1 MDQTAR
7 NGRELKL
14 GGTVP
19 ALLQLLRKT
28 FGMILPLN
36 EVKRRAICEA
46 FRQVR
51 RELSLS
57 GGSIGNA
64 AHRSHSLLDSKCLR
78 MSAELLKPQ

>member
-1 MDQTAR
+1 M
-7 NGRELKL
+7 
-14 GGTVP
+14 P
-19 ALLQLLRKT
+19 ALLQLLRKP

-64 AHRSHSLLDSKCLR
+64 AHRSHS
-78 MSAELLKPQ
+78 